1 MTRRRG
7 IAAIKQ
13 KKQRKEKASALGRK
27 SKEEVAQE
35 MVKQIGL
42 FKTSLEGFA
51 KKYRRDIK
59 KNAEFRADFQVMCNK
74 IGVDPLASNN
84 SFWGKLLG
92 VGNFYF
98 KVGVQVVEACIL
110 TRGSNGGI
118 IAIEDLTA
126 LVNKRRGSQVQP
138 VSSADVEE
146 AVKRLNALE
155 SGYKV
160 LKLNNDKK
168 VIVSVPQ
175 ELNADHQFLL
185 NLAEENKGFVTME
198 GVKTKLSW
206 TDARTEAAINQ
217 LLSRGV
223 AWIDQQAQPSQ
234 YWFPGIF

>member
-7 IAAIKQ
+7 VAALKERQ
-13 KKQRKEKASALGRK
+13 QRKEKASALGQK
-27 SKEEVAQE
+27 TKEETVKE
-35 MVKQIGL
+35 MAKQIDL

-51 KKYRRDIK
+51 TKYRRDIK
-59 KNAEFRADFQVMCNK
+59 KNADFRADFQIMCTK

-118 IAIEDLTA
+118 ISIEDLTA
-126 LVNKRRGSQVQP
+126 LVNKRRGGQVQL

-146 AVKRLNALE
+146 SVKRLNALE

-160 LKLNNDKK
+160 LNLNNRK
-168 VIVSVPQ
+168 VVVSVPQ
-175 ELNADHQFLL
+175 ELNADHQYIL
-185 NLAEENKGFVTME
+185 NLAEENKGFVTMD
-198 GVKTKLSW
+198 GVKSKFSW
-206 TDARTEAAINQ
+206 TDARTEAAVHQ
-217 LLSRGV
+217 LLSRGI
-223 AWIDQQAQPSQ
+223 AWVDTQAQPEE
-234 YWFPGIF
+234 YWLPGLF